1 VLAGDWLYMQAF
13 KIAVKERN
21 FRILDILIE
30 LTQLMVEGELSQM
43 EMIGRLDVSV
53 AEHLDLIYRKT
64 ACLFGSCT
72 RLGAVIGGQ
81 DEKTEHYLGEYGRN
95 LGMAFQLVD
104 DLLDFTASEAVL
116 GKPVGNDL
124 REGKVTLPLIY
135 LLDRCTHE
143 EHAKISKVME
153 EGSFKSVSWEE
164 LLEIL
169 ERYETPRRVK
179 QEALQYAQNA
189 LKCLESIPES
199 PYKRALSALPDFV
212 VNREN

>member
-1 VLAGDWLYMQAF
+1 MSQWRLYPF
-13 KIAVKERN
+13 
-21 FRILDILIE
+21 
-30 LTQLMVEGELSQM
+30 
-43 EMIGRLDVSV
+43 MIGRLDVSV

-81 DEKTEHYLGEYGRN
+81 DEKTEHWLGEYGRN

-135 LLDRCTHE
+135 LLDRCTRE
-143 EHAKISKVME
+143 EYAKISKVME

-164 LLEIL
+164 LLDL
-169 ERYETPRRVK
+169 LDRYDTPRRVK

-189 LKCLESIPES
+189 LKCLEGIPES